1 VIDGNYD
8 FLKPYYERV
17 LKLQDEG
24 DVMSY
29 AQLKTSN
36 THYSGPFY
44 NQQIATMPM
53 GSWFIATQIAK
64 VKSGES
70 KAVHWGLA
78 KYPHPDGVA
87 PGSTASTI
95 TGLSVAAN
103 SKNQDAALDFVKFVS
118 GPEGAAVIAKT
129 GTFPAITTDDV
140 LKTITSTPGFPDDQG
155 SKDAL
160 VTANRYLEI
169 PVSPIAA
176 QIDLVLNQAHDAI
189 MTESETIDQ
198 GIADMNKGVAAL
210 QKK

>member
-1 VIDGNYD
+1 
-8 FLKPYYERV
+8 
-17 LKLQDEG
+17 
-24 DVMSY
+24 
-29 AQLKTSN
+29 
-36 THYSGPFY
+36 
-44 NQQIATMPM
+44 
-53 GSWFIATQIAK
+53 
-64 VKSGES
+64 
-70 KAVHWGLA
+70 
-78 KYPHPDGVA
+78 
-87 PGSTASTI
+87 
-95 TGLSVAAN
+95 
-103 SKNQDAALDFVKFVS
+103 
-118 GPEGAAVIAKT
+118 VIAKT